1 MPSVILANVGTPLIW
16 ATLFHMTLGNACIG
30 VLEGAL
36 LASLYR
42 VSAGRA
48 ISLMILANYFSAWVG
63 WSYLHLLVDR
73 NDISLDNAASV
84 LAGMVAVAYAMTC
97 LLEWPFVAGCFW
109 RAEKPLRRSVTAS
122 MLVQSVSYVLLIGW
136 YGLASVYSLCTDL
149 TIVPPDQIALPHD
162 VCIYSIADE
171 DGNVYSRE
179 LGTGRQRQVYEL
191 KSRDF
196 KDCLSFQ
203 ASESEA
209 GFHKIVALLESGD
222 RNEPKVVDLDI
233 AVHDEN
239 CPLSENGRPLMADRF
254 HSPIAPKLGS
264 AYDSPWTINAGF
276 WAAQGLAGEN
286 SKTGEQ
292 FRFAIEVPFIQWNVR
307 HAILLP
313 GEQVLFQLGT
323 RQVCILDLKAR
334 KVAVLCFGHGA
345 VAVLDRETKEST
357 VQAVGARNVLISTD

>member
-1 MPSVILANVGTPLIW
+1 MTSVILANAGTPLIW

-30 VLEGAL
+30 VLEGTL

-84 LAGMVAVAYAMTC
+84 LAGMVAVAYATT
-97 LLEWPFVAGCFW
+97 LFLEWPFVAGCFW
-109 RAEKPLRRSVTAS
+109 RAENPLRRSVTAS

-136 YGLASVYSLCTDL
+136 YGLASVNSLGTDL

-162 VCIYSIADE
+162 VCIYFIADE
-171 DGNVYSRE
+171 DGDVYSRE

-191 KSRDF
+191 KSRDVE
-196 KDCLSFQ
+196 DCLSFQ

-209 GFHKIVALLESGD
+209 GFHKIVALLES
-222 RNEPKVVDLDI
+222 RHEPKVVDLDV

-239 CPLSENGRPLMADRF
+239 CPLSKNGRPLMADRF
-254 HSPIAPKLGS
+254 LSPSRGTASKLGS
-264 AYDSPWTINAGF
+264 AYDSPWTIKAGF
-276 WAAQGLAGEN
+276 WAAQGLSGEN
-286 SKTGEQ
+286 TKTGEQ
-292 FRFAIEVPFIQWNVR
+292 FRFAIETPFIQWNVR

-313 GEQVLFQLGT
+313 ADQVLFQLGK
-323 RQVCILDLKAR
+323 RQICILDLKTR

-345 VAVLDRETKEST
+345 VAVL
-357 VQAVGARNVLISTD
+357 

>member
-1 MPSVILANVGTPLIW
+1 MPSVILANVGTPLMW
-16 ATLFHMTLGNACIG
+16 ATMFHMALGNACIG
-30 VLEGAL
+30 VLEGTL

-63 WSYLHLLVDR
+63 WSYLHLLVDP

-84 LAGMVAVAYAMTC
+84 LAGMVAAAYATT
-97 LLEWPFVAGCFW
+97 LFLEWPFVAGCFW
-109 RAEKPLRRSVTAS
+109 RAEKPLRRSVIATL
-122 MLVQSVSYVLLIGW
+122 LVQSVSYVLLIGW
-136 YGLASVYSLCTDL
+136 YGLASVNSLCTDL
-149 TIVPPDQIALPHD
+149 TIVPPDQISLPRD
-162 VCIYSIADE
+162 LCIYFIADE

-179 LGTGRQRQVYEL
+179 LGTGQQKQVYEL
-191 KSRDF
+191 KSRDVE
-196 KDCLSFQ
+196 DCLSFQ
-203 ASESEA
+203 VSESEA

-239 CPLSENGRPLMADRF
+239 CPLMENGRPLMADRF
-254 HSPIAPKLGS
+254 LSPNRGIGPKLGS
-264 AYDSPWTINAGF
+264 AYDSPWTIKAGF
-276 WAAQGLAGEN
+276 WAAQGLSGEN

-323 RQVCILDLKAR
+323 RQICILDLKAR
-334 KVAVLCFGHGA
+334 KVTVLCFGHGA
-345 VAVLDRETKEST
+345 VAVLEHTS
-357 VQAVGARNVLISTD
+357 AN